1 MPCASSAALSFSQ
14 IRGTEPQTVGLTSGR
29 CATTSRGSAI
39 EVTVLPQ
46 HDRAL
51 VVGAQRSAMW
61 AEGRN
66 EVLRP
71 PGVAGSRATIERTSA
86 IRLAWVSST
95 PLGGPVVPEV

>member
-1 MPCASSAALSFSQ
+1 MC
-14 IRGTEPQTVGLTSGR
+14 
-29 CATTSRGSAI
+29 
-39 EVTVLPQ
+39 
-46 HDRAL
+46 
-51 VVGAQRSAMW
+51 

-71 PGVAGSRATIERTSA
+71 PGRAGSRAIIERTSA